1 MPHKF
6 NAARR
11 HKFPKKRYR
20 VTNWAEY
27 TESLRRRGDLTIWVT
42 DDTLKQWRAP
52 RRTTP
57 GGQPKYSNIAI
68 ETCLTLRT
76 IYKLPLR
83 QTQGLMRSIARLM
96 GVDIP
101 VPDFSTL
108 SRRGLGLRL
117 PAKPRVDR
125 TEPIHL
131 TMDSTGLKIFGEGE
145 WLQVKHETKAKRKS
159 WRKLHL
165 GLDLTTGEIICS
177 DLTLDHV
184 GDSTALPGLLD
195 QFDGPVSRFLADG
208 AYDGT
213 PTRNLLTARFGDAVE
228 VIIPPPKNAV
238 LALKSRDD
246 PSLRDQHIAQ
256 IQTYGRLAWQVRSGY
271 NQRSRAEAQ
280 IGRWKSVIGPKLRS
294 RRFEN
299 QKTEAQIGVRALKQP
314 SHLLKKLAARPR
326 QHDLALALREIG
338 RVERTLFIIEWLLNT
353 EMQRRAQIGLNK
365 GEAHHA
371 LKGALRIGRQ
381 GEIRDRTTEGQ
392 HFRIAGLNLLTAI
405 IIYWNTKQLG
415 MAVAQR
421 RKAGLDCS
429 PELLAHISPLGWAH
443 ILLTGEY
450 RWRNARA

>member
-27 TESLRRRGDLTIWVT
+27 TEILWRRGDLTIWVT

-131 TMDSTGLKIFGEGE
+131 TMDSTGLKI
-145 WLQVKHETKAKRKS
+145 L
-159 WRKLHL
+159 
-165 GLDLTTGEIICS
+165 
-177 DLTLDHV
+177 
-184 GDSTALPGLLD
+184 
-195 QFDGPVSRFLADG
+195 
-208 AYDGT
+208 
-213 PTRNLLTARFGDAVE
+213 
-228 VIIPPPKNAV
+228 
-238 LALKSRDD
+238 
-246 PSLRDQHIAQ
+246 
-256 IQTYGRLAWQVRSGY
+256 
-271 NQRSRAEAQ
+271 
-280 IGRWKSVIGPKLRS
+280 
-294 RRFEN
+294 
-299 QKTEAQIGVRALKQP
+299 
-314 SHLLKKLAARPR
+314 
-326 QHDLALALREIG
+326 
-338 RVERTLFIIEWLLNT
+338 
-353 EMQRRAQIGLNK
+353 
-365 GEAHHA
+365 
-371 LKGALRIGRQ
+371 
-381 GEIRDRTTEGQ
+381 
-392 HFRIAGLNLLTAI
+392 
-405 IIYWNTKQLG
+405 
-415 MAVAQR
+415 
-421 RKAGLDCS
+421 
-429 PELLAHISPLGWAH
+429 
-443 ILLTGEY
+443 
-450 RWRNARA
+450 ARASGCRSSMKQRPNANRGESYTSAWTSQPARSSARI

>member
-27 TESLRRRGDLTIWVT
+27 TEILRRRGDLTIWVT

-96 GVDIP
+96 G
-101 VPDFSTL
+101 
-108 SRRGLGLRL
+108 
-117 PAKPRVDR
+117 
-125 TEPIHL
+125 
-131 TMDSTGLKIFGEGE
+131 
-145 WLQVKHETKAKRKS
+145 
-159 WRKLHL
+159 
-165 GLDLTTGEIICS
+165 
-177 DLTLDHV
+177 
-184 GDSTALPGLLD
+184 
-195 QFDGPVSRFLADG
+195 
-208 AYDGT
+208 
-213 PTRNLLTARFGDAVE
+213 
-228 VIIPPPKNAV
+228 PPKNAV

-299 QKTEAQIGVRALKQP
+299 QKTEAQIGVRALNRMTE
-314 SHLLKKLAARPR
+314 LGCARF
-326 QHDLALALREIG
+326 ESVG
-338 RVERTLFIIEWLLNT
+338 
-353 EMQRRAQIGLNK
+353 
-365 GEAHHA
+365 
-371 LKGALRIGRQ
+371 
-381 GEIRDRTTEGQ
+381 
-392 HFRIAGLNLLTAI
+392 
-405 IIYWNTKQLG
+405 
-415 MAVAQR
+415 
-421 RKAGLDCS
+421 
-429 PELLAHISPLGWAH
+429 
-443 ILLTGEY
+443 
-450 RWRNARA
+450 